1 MASLQAY
8 QSHGRR
14 YYRIVE
20 SFRENGRPRIRVLAH
35 LGRVED
41 ILRVHQQ
48 ERTAIAV
55 SSVSA
60 GAVTALYHVASEL
73 DVAGRIDRA
82 LKRGG
87 RRLQQR
93 DELTVGQTL
102 VAGMIGRACAPGSKR
117 AFAQWAQSTLLPEL
131 MSFSAAQLTS
141 QHFWEQMNAV
151 PMEVLADIEHELV
164 REVIRIEQLEVE
176 ALAYD
181 TTNFYTL
188 IATTNRRAQL
198 PQRGHNKPG
207 RHDLRQLG
215 LALVVDQT
223 TQLPL
228 AHALHAG
235 ARSDMRTFAEFLK
248 PVRERL
254 RQLRAQPQQ
263 LTLIFDAGASSKHN
277 RNGLDPEQ
285 DRYVTA
291 MRPSNHRALLAEAV
305 DHLEEVMLAN
315 GAAVKAWRTRKLIA
329 GKEREAV
336 VLFSPQLYE
345 GQLRGF
351 HQGLDRCWKEVEQ
364 MGRQSSVPAAKQR
377 LSKIFGH
384 QYVRSV
390 MRCEVS
396 QDGQEDPALRLWCDL
411 EEYRRLT
418 TRYFGLWLLITDRSE
433 WSTAQIISAYR
444 GLFHV
449 EAVFRNLKDPG
460 MLATH
465 PQFHWTDQKLQV
477 HTFMCVTAYL
487 LVRLLSW
494 RARKAEVFRGSLR
507 NLLSELSQIRLCRL
521 LDHTGR
527 AGRPRIRRQLE
538 EMPETLR
545 NLGQLLKAFPSIH

>member
-20 SFRENGRPRIRVLAH
+20 SFRQNGRPRIRVLAH

-41 ILRVHQQ
+41 ILRLHQQ
-48 ERTAIAV
+48 ERTALTV

-60 GAVTALYHVASEL
+60 GAVTALHHLAGEL

-82 LKRGG
+82 LQPAG
-87 RRLQQR
+87 RRLQKR
-93 DELTVGQTL
+93 DGLSVGQTL

-117 AFAQWAQSTLLPEL
+117 AFAPWAESTLLPEL
-131 MSFSAAQLTS
+131 MGFSAPQLTS

-151 PMEVLADIEHELV
+151 PIERLAEIEQDLV
-164 REVIRIEQLEVE
+164 REVVRIEQLKVE

-181 TTNFYTL
+181 TTNFYTH
-188 IATTNRRAQL
+188 IASTNARPQL
-198 PQRGHNKPG
+198 PQRGYNKQG

-215 LALVVDQT
+215 LALVVDQV

-228 AHALHAG
+228 AHALYEG
-235 ARSDMRTFAEFLK
+235 ARSDMRTFATFLK
-248 PVRERL
+248 PLRERL
-254 RQLRAQPQQ
+254 RQLTAEPQQ
-263 LTLIFDAGASSKHN
+263 LTLVFDAGFSSKGN
-277 RNGLDPEQ
+277 LEGLDPER

-291 MRPSNHRALLAEAV
+291 VRPSHHRALLAEAV
-305 DHLEEVMLAN
+305 EHLEEVSLAS
-315 GAAVKAWRTRKLIA
+315 GAVVRAWRTRQIIA
-329 GKEREAV
+329 GKERDAV
-336 VLFSPQLYE
+336 VVFSPQLYE
-345 GQLRGF
+345 GQLRGL
-351 HQGLDRCWKEVEQ
+351 HQGLARSWREVEQ
-364 MGRQSSVPAAKQR
+364 MGRRTSVPVAQRRLAKICGR
-377 LSKIFGH
+377 

-390 MRCEVS
+390 MRYEVS
-396 QDGQEDPALRLWCDL
+396 QDQQGETAVRLWCDL

-418 TRYFGLWLLITDRSE
+418 TRYFGLRLLITDRSE
-433 WSTAQIISAYR
+433 WSTAQILSAYR
-444 GLFHV
+444 GLSHV
-449 EAVFRNLKDPG
+449 EAVFRNLKDPA

-465 PQFHWTDQKLQV
+465 PQFHWTDQKLHV

-487 LVRLLSW
+487 LVQLLSW
-494 RARKAEVFRGSLR
+494 RARKAAGFSGSLR

-527 AGRPRIRRQLE
+527 AGRPRLRRQLE
-538 EMPETLR
+538 EMPENLR
-545 NLGQLLKAFPSIH
+545 NLGRLLKALPSLD